1 MGKPLSVRFCPKC
14 GEQVVPKGKFC
25 MKCGSPY
32 PDIILPPT
40 DQVEPELEQPP
51 TQVQTSEREEEEEEE
66 ETEPDVILEQPITI
80 IEQGLDFLNLLRE
93 RFFTIL
99 VVLGALAIIVAISFS
114 LLVLLPKEIIS
125 EIEIPPMEGMIFDIF
140 VVIGLVAII
149 VKEGT
154 VFLGYIPKK
163 ETLDR
168 WFSFVLLLIFWVNLV
183 TFSLGLVETSIFLVI
198 GLSFQSIFIFLSI
211 IIVLLSLL
219 YFGRF
224 KEPIFSTV
232 LSIALMSVLY
242 LIQWIIPIEPLWF
255 TILIYISIAFLLV
268 IARFDNV
275 PFIGAK
281 LLMPLM
287 FMSPY
292 LLSNSSVIAIL
303 FLLVSFPFIEIFLS
317 RFVLKELNVKNLAI
331 QSIGEISNLLGL
343 ITVSFSVFYGYID
356 AVIAFFLLAI
366 PVFGLISLKTIQP
379 TLRINPSRDLA
390 LIVYLAFITAFFDII
405 ISDLLVLAGISL
417 LLVFQSSFTFFEYRD
432 ISRNNYREY
441 TAILLLISLIII
453 SLSKIV
459 FFLKNCLII
468 VPLAVLLVLIVRKKA
483 IETKIVQSVVFGTEV
498 LVLLSFVRTPFID
511 WLIIPIFGVFAII
524 SLLTLFIFNKTST
537 QAKYSLDLLIF
548 AILFETILLGIT
560 LGMRN
565 REEMLIPVFILIV
578 LAGIISVIQVFRRI
592 SSEFLWL
599 NASFVVCFGIMTFWN
614 EFDVLWIV
622 LTSTILVLPILL
634 EIPLMKGIQK
644 PKAIDT
650 FTKNFNL
657 NFSFSAIG
665 LFLITF
671 FEELDP
677 FSHSLLF
684 LIISVTWV
692 LLYLLGKQS
701 DLGMFTILVF
711 PGLIF
716 IFELLLN
723 QTLFTPISET
733 TYYLYPILLVMI
745 FPAIVFQM
753 ENIFR
758 KKEFERITVTP
769 FVIGTTVLALVLTV
783 AFMVYNFEPDEYYL
797 LIFGFIFMLLISTF
811 LIKWQYESII
821 LIIVSSLLPI
831 FYLNYL
837 ELSPFIFY
845 LLPILPILVNFLI
858 GVRCFKTS
866 LSIKLHELLLLIYI
880 ILFIFLDP
888 TQLYEFST
896 AMASLFLISWQFLTG
911 MKQRVDQEAFILTN
925 LFNSALIAVLIFFI
939 DPLAPDTSLTDGGI
953 TFSLTTISI
962 GIILLIVTLTVI
974 LQLVNWQI
982 SSVNTKLTSLMIINL
997 IFNSSSMIL
1006 SAILLLTRI
1015 SKLNLESMALGILVG
1030 STVLLLLSILFYTKV
1045 SLIKSQ
1051 IMVACTCTASVWM
1064 LITSLYF
1071 SNMELIFLWIL
1082 IAPLLMI
1089 VYITKQE
1096 RSIAVIGIG
1105 IYFVAGIRLI
1115 EHILDFVLLGTT
1127 NWLTILGLILFGI
1140 ELVTLGIYASLAKK
1154 SMNNHQPL
1162 ENT

>member
-1 MGKPLSVRFCPKC
+1 
-14 GEQVVPKGKFC
+14 FC
-25 MKCGSPY
+25 MKCGSRY
-32 PDIILPPT
+32 PDVILPPT
-40 DQVEPELEQPP
+40 DQIEQELEKPP
-51 TQVQTSEREEEEEEE
+51 VQVPISESEEDKEEEEEE
-66 ETEPDVILEQPITI
+66 ETEPEIILEQPIGI
-80 IEQGLDFLNLLRE
+80 VEQGLNYLRLLRE
-93 RFFTIL
+93 RFSTIL
-99 VVLGALAIIVAISFS
+99 VLLGALAIIVAISFS
-114 LLVLLPKEIIS
+114 LLVLLPEELIS
-125 EIEIPPMEGMIFDIF
+125 DIEIPPIEGMVFDIF
-140 VVIGLVAII
+140 VIVGLIAII
-149 VKEGT
+149 SKEGT

-168 WFSFVLLLIFWVNLV
+168 WFSFVLILIFWVNLV

-198 GLSFQSIFIFLSI
+198 ELSFQLIFIFLSI
-211 IIVLLSLL
+211 ILLLLSFM

-224 KEPIFSTV
+224 KEPIFSMA

-242 LIQWIIPIEPLWF
+242 LIQWIVPIEPLWF

-268 IARFDNV
+268 IARFDKV
-275 PFIGAK
+275 PFIGGK
-281 LLMPLM
+281 LLMPIM
-287 FMSPY
+287 FLSPY

-303 FLLVSFPFIEIFLS
+303 ALMVSFPFIEIFLS
-317 RFVLKELNVKNLAI
+317 RYLLREKFAKNLAI
-331 QSIGEISNLLGL
+331 QSIGEISSLLGL

-356 AVIAFFLLAI
+356 VVIAFFLLAI
-366 PVFGLISLKTIQP
+366 PVLGLISLKTIQP
-379 TLRINPSRDLA
+379 TLRINPGRDLA

-405 ISDLLVLAGISL
+405 INDLLVLTGISF

-432 ISRNNYREY
+432 ILQNHYREY

-453 SLSKIV
+453 SLSKID

-468 VPLAVLLVLIVRKKA
+468 VPLAVLLVLIIRKKA
-483 IETKIVQSVVFGTEV
+483 IDTKIVQSVVFGTEI
-498 LVLLSFVRTPFID
+498 LILLSFVRTPLID
-511 WLIIPIFGVFAII
+511 WLIIPVFGVLVII
-524 SLLTLFIFNKTST
+524 GVSTLILFNKTST
-537 QAKYSLDLLIF
+537 KAKYSFDLLIF
-548 AILFETILLGIT
+548 TILFETVLLGIT

-565 REEMLIPVFILIV
+565 REEMLIPVFILIM
-578 LAGIISVIQVFRRI
+578 LAGIISVMQVFRPI
-592 SSEFLWL
+592 SYEFLWL

-614 EFDVLWIV
+614 EFDTHWIV

-644 PKAIDT
+644 PEAIET

-657 NFSFSAIG
+657 NFSFSAIS

-684 LIISVTWV
+684 LIITVTWV

-701 DLGMFTILVF
+701 NLGICAILVF
-711 PGLIF
+711 PGMIF

-723 QTLFTPISET
+723 QSLFTPISET

-753 ENIFR
+753 EYFLR
-758 KKEFERITVTP
+758 KREFERITVTP
-769 FVIGTTVLALVLTV
+769 FVIGTSILALVLAV
-783 AFMVYNFEPDEYYL
+783 AFMIYNFDPNEYL
-797 LIFGFIFMLLISTF
+797 VLILGFIFMLLVSTF

-821 LIIVSSLLPI
+821 LIIISSFPPI

-858 GVRCFKTS
+858 GMRYFKTS

-888 TQLYEFST
+888 TQIYEFST
-896 AMASLFLISWQFLTG
+896 ALATLFLISWQFLAG
-911 MKQRVDQEAFILTN
+911 MKQQVDQEAFILTN
-925 LFNSALIAVLIFFI
+925 LFNSALIAVIIFFI
-939 DPLAPDTSLTDGGI
+939 DPLAPDTSLTYGGMTI
-953 TFSLTTISI
+953 SLTTISI
-962 GIILLIVTLTVI
+962 GIILLLVTLTMI
-974 LQLVNWQI
+974 LQLINWQFSNII
-982 SSVNTKLTSLMIINL
+982 SKLTPLMIINL

-1006 SAILLLTRI
+1006 SSILILTRI
-1015 SKLNLESMALGILVG
+1015 SNLNIESMALGILLG
-1030 STVLLLLSILFYTKV
+1030 STVLLLLSIFLYTKI
-1045 SLIKSQ
+1045 SFIKSQ
-1051 IMVACTCTASVWM
+1051 IMVACVCTASIWI
-1064 LITSLYF
+1064 LISSLYF
-1071 SNMELIFLWIL
+1071 SNMELFFLWIL

-1096 RSIAVIGIG
+1096 RSIAAIGIA

-1115 EHILDFVLLGTT
+1115 DNTLDFIVLGTT
-1127 NWLTILGLILFGI
+1127 DWLTILGLILFGI

-1154 SMNNHQPL
+1154 SMNHRQPL